1 MEEEHAGH
9 GKESRSC
16 SRGKRRPLEGSAQ
29 GEASLKFRQV
39 PERVGVKTDRATY
52 LTNKMLPARAEAKQG
67 VRSEASSS
75 NNNKIDALIL
85 SGLSN

>member
-39 PERVGVKTDRATY
+39 PERVGVKTDSQS
-52 LTNKMLPARAEAKQG
+52 NLPNQQDAASTGRGKAG
-67 VRSEASSS
+67 SPLRSQF
-75 NNNKIDALIL
+75 IQQQ
-85 SGLSN
+85 